1 MSRIA
6 PIPTTRIGSLFIR
19 ERLTSQ
25 MQFDQL
31 ELLRLQTQIST
42 GRRLQLASDDT
53 PSAMRAINLQRVLD
67 RKGQI
72 QTNVHWSNVFL
83 GEAERRLGDVT
94 QGIHK
99 LRAEVVGVVP
109 SVGTEQARQSLA
121 SEIGEYLNNFMAA
134 GNGRTLSRY
143 LYSGSRSLI
152 EPYSFNGEFVEYRG
166 NEGTLRSYVDLGRL
180 FDTNLSGSDV
190 FGGISTPVQGTVDLD
205 PQLTEDTLL
214 GAINGGEGI
223 TRGGA
228 ISIAVNTGPT
238 TFTSVVELDGAVTI
252 RDVIRMIEDGAPGG
266 TDIDVNIVGN
276 GLEITTTSGTIA
288 VREVAEGR
296 TAHELGIFTNPS
308 LPPSSTVSGAD
319 LDPVLLRTT
328 RLDEILGGTL
338 DMTSGIIVTNGGNS
352 VTLDISAAETVD
364 DLLNLFNGAGLGLLA
379 EINEAG
385 TGINVRSRLSGADL
399 TIGENGGTTATQ
411 LGIRTYTGD
420 TALADF
426 NRGVGVPTAVL
437 PTDDDLRITARD
449 ETQFTVN
456 LSTATTVGDVIDLI
470 NTAAVNAGAA
480 VTADLAAT
488 GNGIRLLD
496 SSAAITVDLT
506 VEALEG
512 SQAAHYLGFVPEGA
526 TQISSSTGVLTS
538 EDRHTLEADSL
549 FNTLLRLR
557 TALLD
562 GDEEEIGRSLARLDA
577 DFERVNFA
585 QAELGT
591 RLQNLEAIENQLQD
605 EDVQLRSALS
615 QEVDADIIE
624 AISNLTARQYA
635 FEASLRTTAS
645 VLQLSLLNY
654 I

>member
-6 PIPTTRIGSLFIR
+6 PIPTTRVGNFFIR
-19 ERLTSQ
+19 QRLVDQ
-25 MQFDQL
+25 MQYDQL

-42 GRRLQLASDDT
+42 GRRLQLASEDT
-53 PSAMRAINLQRVLD
+53 PAAMRAINLQRVLD

-72 QTNVHWSNVFL
+72 QTNVHASNLFL
-83 GEAERRLGDVT
+83 GEAERRLAGVT
-94 QGIHK
+94 QSIHA
-99 LRAEVVGVVP
+99 LRAEVVGVVG
-109 SVGTEQARQSLA
+109 SVGTEQARQDLA
-121 SEIGEYLNNFMAA
+121 RSIGDYLNEFMAA
-134 GNGRTLSRY
+134 GNGKTLSRH
-143 LYSGSRSLI
+143 LFSGSRQLI
-152 EPYSFNGEFVEYRG
+152 EPYVFDGDFVEYRG
-166 NEGTLRSYVDLGRL
+166 NEGTLRSYVDLGRV
-180 FDTNLSGSDV
+180 FDTSLTGSDV
-190 FGGISTPVQGTVDLD
+190 FGGISAPVQGSVDLN

-214 GAINGGEGI
+214 GAINAGEGI

-228 ISIAVNTGPT
+228 VSIAINTGPT
-238 TFTSVVELDGAVTI
+238 TVTSVVDLDGAVTVG
-252 RDVIRMIEDGAPGG
+252 DVIRLIEAGAPSG
-266 TDIDVNIVGN
+266 TVVDVNIVGN
-276 GLEITTTSGTIA
+276 GLEISTTSGTIA

-296 TAHELGIFTNPS
+296 TARELGIFTNPS
-308 LPPSSTVSGAD
+308 LPPTSTVNGAD
-319 LDPVLLRTT
+319 LDPVLLKTT
-328 RLDEILGGTL
+328 RLDELLGGAL
-338 DMTSGIIVTNGGNS
+338 DTTSGIIVTNGGNS

-364 DLLNLFNGAGLGLLA
+364 DLLNLLNGAGLGLLA
-379 EINEAG
+379 EINDAG

-399 TIGENGGTTATQ
+399 TIGENGGTTAAQ
-411 LGIRTYTGD
+411 LGIRTYTEE

-426 NRGVGVPTAVL
+426 NRGVGVPTAVD
-437 PTDDDLRITARD
+437 PADDDLRITSRD
-449 ETQFTVN
+449 GTQFTVN
-456 LSTATTVGDVIDLI
+456 LSTATTVEDVIDLI
-470 NTAAVNAGAA
+470 NSAAVSAGAA

-512 SQAAHYLGFVPEGA
+512 SPAAYYLGFVPEGA

-557 TALLD
+557 TALLE
-562 GDEEEIGRSLARLDA
+562 GDQEEIGRSVERLDE
-577 DFERVNFA
+577 DFSRINFA
-585 QAELGT
+585 QAEFGT
-591 RLQNLEAIENQLQD
+591 RLQNLEAIETQLKD

-615 QEVDADIIE
+615 QEVDVDIIE

-645 VLQLSLLNY
+645 ILQVSLFDY

>member
-6 PIPTTRIGSLFIR
+6 PIPTTRVGNFFIR
-19 ERLTSQ
+19 QRLVDQ
-25 MQFDQL
+25 MQYDQL

-42 GRRLQLASDDT
+42 GRRLQLASEDT
-53 PSAMRAINLQRVLD
+53 PAAMRAINLQRVLD

-72 QTNVHWSNVFL
+72 QTNVRANNLFL
-83 GEAERRLGDVT
+83 GEAESRLGDVSAD
-94 QGIHK
+94 IYR
-99 LRAEVVGVVP
+99 LRAEVLGVVG
-109 SVGTEQARQSLA
+109 SVGTEQARQDLA
-121 SEIGEYLNNFMAA
+121 RSIGDYIDQFLAA
-134 GNGRTLSRY
+134 GNGKTLTRH
-143 LYSGSRSLI
+143 LFSGSRQLI
-152 EPYSFNGEFVEYRG
+152 DPYTFDGEFVEYHG

-180 FDTNLSGSDV
+180 FDTNLTGPDV
-190 FGGISTPVQGTVDLD
+190 FGGISAPVQGSVDLN

-223 TRGGA
+223 TRDGA
-228 ISIAVNTGPT
+228 VSIAINTGPT
-238 TFTSVVELDGAVTI
+238 TFTSIVELDGAVTI
-252 RDVIRMIEDGAPGG
+252 GDVMRLIEAGAPSG
-266 TDIDVNIVGN
+266 TVVDVNIVGN
-276 GLEITTTSGTIA
+276 GLEISTTSGTIA

-296 TAHELGIFTNPS
+296 TAHELGILTNPS
-308 LPPSSTVSGAD
+308 LPPTNTVNGAD
-319 LDPVLLRTT
+319 LDPVLLKTT
-328 RLDEILGGTL
+328 RLDELLGGAL
-338 DMTSGIIVTNGGNS
+338 DMSSGIIVTNGGNS
-352 VTLDISAAETVD
+352 ATLDISAAETVD

-411 LGIRTYTGD
+411 LGIRTYTGE

-426 NRGVGVPTAVL
+426 NRGVGVPTAVD
-437 PTDDDLRITARD
+437 PADDDLRITARD
-449 ETQFTVN
+449 GTQFTVN
-456 LSTATTVGDVIDLI
+456 LSTATTVEDVIDLI
-470 NTAAVNAGAA
+470 NSAAVSAAAA
-480 VTADLAAT
+480 VTADLAAA
-488 GNGIRLLD
+488 GNGIRLVD

-512 SQAAHYLGFVPEGA
+512 SQAAHYLGFVPDGA
-526 TQISSSTGVLTS
+526 TQISSSTGVLQS

-557 TALLD
+557 TALLE
-562 GDEEEIGRSLARLDA
+562 GDQEEIGRSVERLDE
-577 DFERVNFA
+577 DFSRINFA
-585 QAELGT
+585 RAEFGT
-591 RLQNLEAIENQLQD
+591 RLQNLEAIETQLKD

-645 VLQLSLLNY
+645 ILQVSLFDY

>member
-6 PIPTTRIGSLFIR
+6 PIPTTRVGNFFIR
-19 ERLTSQ
+19 QRLVDQ
-25 MQFDQL
+25 MQYDQR
-31 ELLRLQTQIST
+31 ELLRLQMQIST
-42 GRRLQLASDDT
+42 GRRFQLASEDT
-53 PSAMRAINLQRVLD
+53 PAAMRAINLQRVLD

-72 QTNVHWSNVFL
+72 QTNVQASNLFL
-83 GEAERRLGDVT
+83 GEAESRLGNVSAD
-94 QGIHK
+94 IYR
-99 LRAEVVGVVP
+99 LRAEVVGVVG
-109 SVGTEQARQSLA
+109 SVGTELARQDLA
-121 SEIGEYLNNFMAA
+121 RSVGDYIDQFLAA
-134 GNGRTLSRY
+134 GNGKTLTRH
-143 LYSGSRSLI
+143 LFSGSRQLI
-152 EPYSFNGEFVEYRG
+152 DPYTFDGEFVEYHG
-166 NEGTLRSYVDLGRL
+166 NEGTLRSWVDLGRL
-180 FDTNLSGSDV
+180 FDTSLTGSDV
-190 FGGISTPVQGTVDLD
+190 FGGISAPVQGSVDLN

-228 ISIAVNTGPT
+228 VSIAINTGPT
-238 TFTSVVELDGAVTI
+238 TVTSVVELDGAVTI
-252 RDVIRMIEDGAPGG
+252 GDVMRMIEAGAPSG
-266 TDIDVNIVGN
+266 TVVDVNIVGN

-308 LPPSSTVSGAD
+308 LPPTNTVNGAD
-319 LDPVLLRTT
+319 LDRVLLKTT
-328 RLDEILGGTL
+328 RLDELLGGTL
-338 DMTSGIIVTNGGNS
+338 DTSSGIIVTNGGDS

-385 TGINVRSRLSGADL
+385 TGIDVRSRLSGADL
-399 TIGENGGTTATQ
+399 TIGENGGTTAAQ
-411 LGIRTYTGD
+411 LGIRTYTGE

-426 NRGVGVPTAVL
+426 NRGVGVPTAVD
-437 PTDDDLRITARD
+437 PAHDDLRITARD
-449 ETQFTVN
+449 GTQFTVN
-456 LSTATTVGDVIDLI
+456 LSTATTVDDVIDLI
-470 NTAAVNAGAA
+470 NSAAVSAGAA
-480 VTADLAAT
+480 VTADLAAS
-488 GNGIRLLD
+488 GNGIRLID
-496 SSAAITVDLT
+496 SSATITVDLT

-512 SQAAHYLGFVPEGA
+512 SQAAHYLGFVPDGA
-526 TQISSSTGVLTS
+526 TQISSSTGVLQS

-562 GDEEEIGRSLARLDA
+562 GDEEEIGRSVERLDE
-577 DFERVNFA
+577 DFSRINFA
-585 QAELGT
+585 RAEFGT
-591 RLQNLEAIENQLQD
+591 RLQNLEAIETQLKD

-645 VLQLSLLNY
+645 ILQVSLFDY